1 MKRFLLLFLAFF
13 TAFGALNLA
22 TSRDAEAQVSL
33 ELVGK
38 LGGTSN
44 YFDDEWL
51 GDTKFGVSGGLRFAT
66 LVRFAN
72 NFGVGLN
79 LNWTMTDQKLQ
90 VKGLAEALGD
100 DSRRYAVVQ
109 HPSFGITFRYLVID
123 MIDLGLW
130 MNYGFGSVNFDPIE
144 PTAEHAQAALDMNY
158 NVGTLRAP
166 EYVSLEYQLQTFELG
181 LLAHCRWYVPNTTLA
196 IIVGAEFFMNFSSM
210 ESEDTRMHSVV
221 YHNKKHL
228 DENSTQSFGFQFVFG
243 LGYDFYLDAFGK
255 SSPNT

>member
-1 MKRFLLLFLAFF
+1 MKRYFLLFLAFLAGF
-13 TAFGALNLA
+13 CAIDMA

-38 LGGTSN
+38 LGGASN

-51 GDTKFGVSGGLRFAT
+51 GDTKFGVSGGLRFSGM
-66 LVRFAN
+66 VRFAN

-79 LNWTMTDQKLQ
+79 LNWTMADQKLQ

-100 DSRRYAVVQ
+100 DSRRYAVIQ

-123 MIDLGLW
+123 MVDLGMW
-130 MNYGFGSVNFDPIE
+130 MNYGFGSVTFDQVE
-144 PTAEHAQAALDMNY
+144 PTSEYAQDALDMNY
-158 NVGTLRAP
+158 NVGTLRSP
-166 EYVSLEYQLQTFELG
+166 DYVDLEYQFQTFELG

-210 ESEDTRMHSVV
+210 ESEDTRMHSVT
-221 YHNKKHL
+221 YHEKKHL
-228 DENSTQSFGFQFVFG
+228 DENSSQSFGFQFVFG
-243 LGYDFYLDAFGK
+243 AGYDFYLDAFGK
-255 SSPNT
+255 SNPNS